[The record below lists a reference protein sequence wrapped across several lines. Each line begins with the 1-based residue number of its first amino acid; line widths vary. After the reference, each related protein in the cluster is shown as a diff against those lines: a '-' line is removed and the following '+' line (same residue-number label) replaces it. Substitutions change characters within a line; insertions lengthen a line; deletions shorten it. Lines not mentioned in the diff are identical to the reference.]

1 MLPKPEYLCRFLPH
15 PSEHQQFFSAT
26 CESLVLSGWELLSFS
41 LLSEKENVVSGL
53 LETPVSLC
61 VPALQA
67 DNKTIAASIIKSAV
81 IRVFTCITPS
91 FLLASV

>member
-1 MLPKPEYLCRFLPH
+1 VSLSSA
-15 PSEHQQFFSAT
+15 SERTSAVFSAT
-26 CESLVLSGWELLSFS
+26 CEALVLSGWEQLSLS
-41 LLSEKENVVSGL
+41 LLSEKEDVVSDL
-53 LETPVSLC
+53 LEAPVSLC

-67 DNKTIAASIIKSAV
+67 DNKTIAASIIKSAG